1 MLAPL
6 PIDSH
11 LPEILSA
18 LKRRRAVVVVADPGA
33 GKTTRVPPAL
43 ADIGAVLLL
52 QPRRAAARAIAHRIA
67 DERQWTLGREV
78 GWQVRF
84 EQRFTADTRLLV
96 ATEGILTAR
105 LQQDPLASTF
115 RTIVLDEFHERSM
128 HADLGIALAKQ
139 AWRARDDLQLV
150 IMSATI
156 DADRVA
162 SFLDDCPVVR
172 APGRLHPLDVSYRPG
187 ASMPDATLDLFTAS
201 SGDVLCFLPGAFE
214 IQKAIT
220 ELRSRL
226 PDSVDVLPLH
236 GSLDATEQDRALTIG
251 RAGRRR
257 IIVSTN
263 IAETSVTVPGVSAVV
278 DSGLQKV
285 ARFDAARAIDS
296 LVTERITQDAADQRA
311 GRAGRVGP
319 GVVRRLWDSLD
330 RLRPHREPDVHRID
344 LSSTVLD
351 ILGWGGDPRAFEWF
365 EAPRGDSVEA
375 AIRLLERLDALR
387 SGTLTP
393 IGRAMQSLALHPRLA
408 RILIAGSGARTVAQA
423 CAILSERLFLPPRS
437 AATASDLLS
446 AIDNWNSLPPHIH
459 RAAREIEHTFRS
471 FTSESTSV
479 RISEDDFR
487 RAIFAGYPDRV
498 GKRREPS
505 SARVKLSSGAGAV
518 LAPESGVLTGQFVVA
533 IDVQSPTK
541 PGDPDSRIRLAS
553 VVDREWLQPTSI
565 DVVYQLDERGTVR
578 ATEVTK
584 YDALVIAETPVSVD
598 DARAAPLLAEA
609 WRATEPSPDDARL
622 LNRLKFAQV
631 PVELDDVI
639 VNAARGLRS
648 LADFRLEQGL
658 RPDVTRTLDR
668 DAPESLLLPS
678 GRKARLEYKD
688 DGTVGVAAK
697 LQELFGLGETPRIG
711 PRREPVVLSLLAPNG
726 RPVQVTR
733 DLKSFWDR
741 TYPEVRK
748 ELRGRY
754 PRHPWPEDP
763 WNAQP
768 TARTLRPR
776 R

>member
-1 MLAPL
+1 VLAPL
-6 PIDSH
+6 PIDSY

-18 LKRRRAVVVVADPGA
+18 LRRRRAVVVVAEPGA

-43 ADIGAVLLL
+43 AADGAVLLL

-84 EQRFTADTRLLV
+84 EHRFAADTRLLV

-115 RTIVLDEFHERSM
+115 RTIVLDEFHERSI
-128 HADLGIALAKQ
+128 HADLGIALARQ
-139 AWRARDDLQLV
+139 AWRARDDLQIV
-150 IMSATI
+150 VMSATI

-162 SFLDDCPVVR
+162 SFLDSCPVVM

-187 ASMPDATLDLFTAS
+187 TSMTDGTLDLFNAS
-201 SGDVLCFLPGAFE
+201 SGDLLCFLPGAFE
-214 IQKAIT
+214 IQKAVA
-220 ELRSRL
+220 ELRARL
-226 PDSVDVLPLH
+226 ADTVDVLPLH
-236 GSLDATEQDRALTIG
+236 GTLDATDQDRALTIG
-251 RAGRRR
+251 GTGRRR

-311 GRAGRVGP
+311 GRAGRLGP
-319 GVVRRLWDSLD
+319 GVVRRLWDSRD

-365 EAPRGDSVEA
+365 EAPREDAVGA
-375 AIRLLERLDALR
+375 AMRLLERLGALR
-387 SGTLTP
+387 DGTLTP
-393 IGRAMQSLALHPRLA
+393 IGRAMQSLVLHPRLA
-408 RILIAGSGARTVAQA
+408 RILIAGSGARPVAQA

-437 AATASDLLS
+437 AATTSDLLS

-459 RAAREIEHTFRS
+459 RVAREIEQTFRP
-471 FTSESTSV
+471 FTSEPTSS

-487 RAIFAGYPDRV
+487 HAIFAGYPDRV
-498 GKRREPS
+498 GRRREPS
-505 SARVKLSSGAGAV
+505 SARVRLSSGAGAIV
-518 LAPESGVLTGQFVVA
+518 APESGVLTGEFVVA
-533 IDVQSPTK
+533 MDVQASTK
-541 PGDPDSRIRLAS
+541 PGDADSRIRLAS
-553 VVDREWLQPTSI
+553 VVDREWLLPTSV
-565 DVVYQLDERGTVR
+565 DVVHQLDERGMVR

-584 YDALVIAETPVSVD
+584 YDALVISETPATVD
-598 DARAAPLLAEA
+598 DALATQLLADA
-609 WRATEPSPDDARL
+609 WRSKEPSPDDARL
-622 LNRLKFAQV
+622 INRLKFAQL
-631 PVELDDVI
+631 PVELHDVI
-639 VNAARGLRS
+639 VDAARGLRS
-648 LADFRLEQGL
+648 VADLRLERGL

-668 DAPESLLLPS
+668 DAPEWLSLPS

-711 PRREPVVLSLLAPNG
+711 IRRVPVVLSLLAPNG

-763 WNAQP
+763 WNAPP
-768 TARTLRPR
+768 TARTVRPR